1 MFDTLTED
9 KIVLPPELP
18 IVQRGVLRSTML
30 GSIVYLIVQHKK
42 DKFVGIAQFGG
53 RLNGNTLHFSSYAVH
68 VETGTTEAEVFAGM
82 RQRYLE

>member
-9 KIVLPPELP
+9 ALVLPPELP

-30 GSIVYLIVQHKK
+30 GSTVYLIVQSHNNE
-42 DKFVGIAQFGG
+42 FVGIAQFGG
-53 RLNGNTLHFSSYAVH
+53 RLDGNTLHFSSYAVH
-68 VETGTTEAEVFAGM
+68 VETGDTPAEVFAGM